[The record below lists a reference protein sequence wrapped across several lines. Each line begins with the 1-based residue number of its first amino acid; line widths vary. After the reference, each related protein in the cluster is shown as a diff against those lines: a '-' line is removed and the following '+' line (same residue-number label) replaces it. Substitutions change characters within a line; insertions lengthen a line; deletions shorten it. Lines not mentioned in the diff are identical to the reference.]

1 MDQANRRGFLKE
13 EFRIFRLRDS
23 HTPQVDYHYHEFDKI
38 VVFLSGAASYIVEG
52 RTYHPQPW
60 DVLFIPHHDIH
71 CPVIDSVAPYERVVI
86 WVDPGFLQ
94 RVSTDRSDLSR
105 CFGMA
110 SKSAHNLCRPWPE
123 MRSRLSRMIEDV
135 QTAAN
140 STEFGADL
148 LVEASFVRLMV
159 AFNRLMLALPDGQQD
174 AFDYDPKISEVLRYI
189 NDNLESD
196 LSIEALCGR
205 HYMSRYHFMRKFKEV
220 TGYTA
225 HNYVRQKRLA
235 YASQL
240 IIDGASPSEA
250 AELSGFTDYSSFL
263 RAFKQQFNTTPK
275 LFAQNHYRR
284 EEIID

>member
-1 MDQANRRGFLKE
+1 MDQVNRRGFLKE
-13 EFRIFRLRDS
+13 DFRIFRLRDN

-71 CPVIDSVAPYERVVI
+71 RPVIDNMAPYERVVI
-86 WVDPGFLQ
+86 WVDPAFLQ
-94 RVSTDRSDLSR
+94 RISTSKSDLSR
-105 CFGMA
+105 CFTEA
-110 SKSAHNLCRPWPE
+110 NRHARNLCRPWPE
-123 MRSRLSRMIEDV
+123 MRSRLSRMIDDV
-135 QTAAN
+135 HSAAN
-140 STEFGADL
+140 STEFGAEVL
-148 LVEASFVRLMV
+148 FEATFIRLMV
-159 AFNRLMLALPDGQQD
+159 AFNRLMLALPDAQQD

-189 NDNLESD
+189 NDNLNSD
-196 LSIEALCGR
+196 LSIEALCSR

-240 IIDGASPSEA
+240 IIDGASPFEA
-250 AELSGFTDYSSFL
+250 AELSGFSDYSSFL

-275 LFAQNHYRR
+275 MFAQNHYRR